1 MLKCKAGRGWNIR
14 MANEPTLLAALAI
27 GHQGVNPHTGRN
39 AAQGSVHQF
48 RPVGQAGFR
57 PQFVSDAP
65 GRLKDGVEIVIRH
78 KFGAAE
84 TQNIRRNAR
93 RVRSARHTRRKR

>member
-57 PQFVSDAP
+57 PQFVSDALSC
-65 GRLKDGVEIVIRH
+65 LKDGVEIIIRH
-78 KFGAAE
+78 KFGATK
-84 TQNIRRNAR
+84 TQNIRMNAAPR
-93 RVRSARHTRRKR
+93 